1 MDTFDTSHG
10 FYARQRNVM
19 ETLQHRRERMVEF
32 QIARR
37 GVHDA
42 RLLAAMREVPRESF
56 VSKEMEEFAYDDR
69 ALPIDE
75 GQSISQPYIVAMMIE
90 AAEIDHDDH
99 VLEVGAGSGY
109 AAAVVSRMTAEVYAI
124 ERHATLVESAAKR
137 FAALGYDNIRLR
149 VGDGTRGWPEA
160 APFDAILVAASA
172 PEIPPALKEQLVIG
186 GRLVIPIGEHRWGQ
200 SLRKVT
206 RVCQTDYELKDLGA
220 VACAPDRR
228 AGLAWWRASHGEHC
242 WISPE
247 TTAHHSGTERRREDA
262 YCGCQR
268 DRGQFSGDG
277 RSSLAIAMAV
287 ETGERERAPTRT
299 GPGD

>member
-1 MDTFDTSHG
+1 LRLASIASHEASVHADNRELWRVIDDSRGMSPRRREQRRMDTFDTSHG

-19 ETLQHRRERMVEF
+19 DPLQHRRERMVEF

-56 VSKEMEEFAYDDR
+56 VGKEMEKFAYDDT
-69 ALPIDE
+69 ALPIAE
-75 GQSISQPYIVAMMIE
+75 GQTISQPYIVAMMID
-90 AAEIDHDDH
+90 AAELTPGER

-124 ERHATLVESAAKR
+124 ERHATLAQSAAKR

-172 PEIPPALKEQLVIG
+172 PEIPSALKEQLVIG
-186 GRLVIPIGEHRWGQ
+186 GRLVIPIGGHRWGQ
-200 SLRKVT
+200 ALRKVT

-220 VACAPDRR
+220 VAFVPLIGEQGWDEGERR
-228 AGLAWWRASHGEHC
+228 AASMDEPEDNGPPFRNGEA
-242 WISPE
+242 
-247 TTAHHSGTERRREDA
+247 T
-262 YCGCQR
+262 
-268 DRGQFSGDG
+268 
-277 RSSLAIAMAV
+277 
-287 ETGERERAPTRT
+287 
-299 GPGD
+299 